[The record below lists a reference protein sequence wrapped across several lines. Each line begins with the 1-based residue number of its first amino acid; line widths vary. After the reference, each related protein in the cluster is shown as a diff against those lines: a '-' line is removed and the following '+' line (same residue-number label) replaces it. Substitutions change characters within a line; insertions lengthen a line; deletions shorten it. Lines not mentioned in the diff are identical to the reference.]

1 MIDALFAMG
10 QLTLNKIH
18 TAHTYKPCWDF
29 EIRWPFC
36 PSIRYC
42 NASKMNHLRLAVIG
56 SHSILR
62 NNGRFSIHFHRNIN
76 EALILNAYLYTYI
89 HEPKSEFP
97 LPMMSIR
104 LNPLSP
110 PIVLT
115 DLYWMR
121 AHTVLF
127 SQSVSQAHWP
137 TVTTQTHSLLYRQ
150 IAYCR
155 KFNAICNSSRA
166 SIQSF
171 SIITW
176 SRNGTRLFLLLLFN
190 WITFITYLMYRYFK
204 ALTQKCRITG
214 QPILFY
220 TSLYHSHSLSSSI
233 LLMAAVQQK
242 KTIVRVFQKKKKPNW
257 KKQIVSY
264 GNFMMT
270 FAFQTVHL
278 VWIFFFPFLQMPEC
292 AVFASTWI
300 MSC

>member
-1 MIDALFAMG
+1 MG

-18 TAHTYKPCWDF
+18 TAHTCKPCWDF

-89 HEPKSEFP
+89 HIPKSEFP

-115 DLYWMR
+115 DLYWIR

-214 QPILFY
+214 QPILFLY
-220 TSLYHSHSLSSSI
+220 IPVPFPLSLFIYAPYGCCS
-233 LLMAAVQQK
+233 AE
-242 KTIVRVFQKKKKPNW
+242 KKPLFVYF
-257 KKQIVSY
+257 KKRKSQIEKNRSCHMVISWW
-264 GNFMMT
+264 
-270 FAFQTVHL
+270 HL
-278 VWIFFFPFLQMPEC
+278 LFKQFIWFEFFFLLFCKCQNAQYLHQPE
-292 AVFASTWI
+292 
-300 MSC
+300 SCHAKTN